1 MIREKILTNSGYMKP
16 GVILQKKLSDAV
28 AQMEMQ
34 PAGGFYPY
42 ILRLLSYRLS
52 QSTATLTREIA
63 LPRP

>member
-1 MIREKILTNSGYMKP
+1 MIREKILTNSGYMRS
-16 GVILQKKLSDAV
+16 GVIMLKKLSDAA

-42 ILRLLSYRLS
+42 ILRLLNYRLS

-63 LPRP
+63 LPRS

>member
-1 MIREKILTNSGYMKP
+1 ML
-16 GVILQKKLSDAV
+16 KKLSDAA

-42 ILRLLSYRLS
+42 ILRLLNYRLS

-63 LPRP
+63 LPRS